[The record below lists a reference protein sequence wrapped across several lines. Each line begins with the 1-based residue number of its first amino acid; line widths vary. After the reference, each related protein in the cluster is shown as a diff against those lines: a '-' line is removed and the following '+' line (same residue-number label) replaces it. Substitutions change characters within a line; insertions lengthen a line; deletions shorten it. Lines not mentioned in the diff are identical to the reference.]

1 MDVNFYIS
9 RVQRNLN
16 IPPWYA
22 VRELRELKREFKSC
36 QAEGMTDTKIKEK
49 LGEPEE
55 AAALI
60 QTRYPTYHNNPLCMA
75 PLVLACVS
83 LFGLFIELRDK
94 FYHLMGASTR
104 HELILSGEMPLYT
117 IYNEAGQGPSNGPFL
132 SAPGYDPEDVMFFCA
147 LGLVIGIYFYFFFR
161 YTPDN

>member
-22 VRELRELKREFKSC
+22 VKELRELKREFKAC
-36 QAEGMTDTKIKEK
+36 MAEGMTDTKIKEK

-55 AAALI
+55 AAAMI
-60 QTRYPTYHNNPLCMA
+60 QTRYPTYHSNPLCMA
-75 PLVLACVS
+75 PLVLVFVS

-94 FYHLMGASTR
+94 FYHLLGASTY
-104 HELILSGEMPLYT
+104 HEMLLAGEAPLYRT
-117 IYNEAGQGPSNGPFL
+117 RNGPGQGYTNGPFL
-132 SAPGYDPEDVMFFCA
+132 SAPGYDPEEVIFFCA
-147 LGLVIGIYFYFFFR
+147 LGLIIGIYFYFFFR

>member
-16 IPPWYA
+16 IPPWHA
-22 VRELRELKREFKSC
+22 AKELRELKREFKSC

-49 LGEPEE
+49 LGTPEE
-55 AAALI
+55 AAAGI
-60 QTRYPTYHNNPLCMA
+60 QCRYPTYHSNPLCMA
-75 PLVLACVS
+75 PLVLVCVS
-83 LFGLFIELRDK
+83 LLGLFIELRDK

-104 HELILSGEMPLYT
+104 HEMILAGEIPLYT
-117 IYNEAGQGPSNGPFL
+117 TYNGAGQGHTNGPFL
-132 SAPGYDPEDVMFFCA
+132 SAPGYDPEEVMFFCA

>member
-22 VRELRELKREFKSC
+22 VRELRELKREFKAC
-36 QAEGMTDTKIKEK
+36 MAEGMTDTKIKEK

-55 AAALI
+55 AAAMI
-60 QTRYPTYHNNPLCMA
+60 QTRYPTYHSNPLCMA
-75 PLVLACVS
+75 SLVLVFVS
-83 LFGLFIELRDK
+83 LFGLAIELRDK
-94 FYHLMGASTR
+94 FYHLFGAQTS
-104 HELILSGEMPLYT
+104 HEMIMKGELALYRT
-117 IYNEAGQGPSNGPFL
+117 YEAGEGHINGPFL
-132 SAPGYDPEDVMFFCA
+132 SAPGYDPEEVMFFCA
-147 LGLVIGIYFYFFFR
+147 LGLIVGTYFYFFFR

>member
-22 VRELRELKREFKSC
+22 FKELRELKKEFKAC

-60 QTRYPTYHNNPLCMA
+60 QTRYPTYHSNPLCMA
-75 PLVLACVS
+75 PLVLVCFS
-83 LFGLFIELRDK
+83 IFGLIVELRDK
-94 FYHLMGASTR
+94 FYHLLGATTY
-104 HELILSGEMPLYT
+104 HEMVLAGEAP
-117 IYNEAGQGPSNGPFL
+117 IYRVRTGYGRYENGPVF
-132 SAPGYDPEDVMFFCA
+132 SFSGYDPEEVIFFCA
-147 LGLVIGIYFYFFFR
+147 LGLIVGIYFYFFFR

>member
-22 VRELRELKREFKSC
+22 VKKLRELKREFKAC
-36 QAEGMTDTKIKEK
+36 MAEGMTDTRIKEK

-60 QTRYPTYHNNPLCMA
+60 QTRYPTYHSNPLCMA
-75 PLVLACVS
+75 PLVLVFVS
-83 LFGLFIELRDK
+83 LFGLATELLDK
-94 FYHLMGASTR
+94 FYHLLGVQTS
-104 HELILSGEMPLYT
+104 HEMIM
-117 IYNEAGQGPSNGPFL
+117 NG
-132 SAPGYDPEDVMFFCA
+132 
-147 LGLVIGIYFYFFFR
+147 
-161 YTPDN
+161 